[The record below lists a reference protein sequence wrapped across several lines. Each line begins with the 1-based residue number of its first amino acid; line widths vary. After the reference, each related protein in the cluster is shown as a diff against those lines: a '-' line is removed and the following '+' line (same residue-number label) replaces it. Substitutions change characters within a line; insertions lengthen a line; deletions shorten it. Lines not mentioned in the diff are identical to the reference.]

1 MNLEQLV
8 KISDTFS
15 LTDIFNMM
23 KKIIMQDTHVGTLA
37 IYSSTIQ
44 AYSTENGYGIVA
56 VRPIPLKQNQDP
68 YTISVY
74 VMDDRVF
81 NPNQLLTILYTDL
94 VFIENLQTDKTEPQK
109 LRNQTLHSQMSGV
122 IINDNPIKIVDQ
134 SDHIE
139 LTYNG
144 STYNLKKA

>member
-23 KKIIMQDTHVGTLA
+23 KRIIMQDTHVGTLA
-37 IYSSTIQ
+37 LYSSTIEP
-44 AYSTENGYGIVA
+44 YSAETGYGVVS
-56 VRPIPLKQNQDP
+56 VRPIPLKKNQDP

-74 VMDDRVF
+74 VMDDRMF
-81 NPNQLLTILYTDL
+81 STNQLLTILYTDL

-122 IINDNPIKIVDQ
+122 IINDNPIKIVDK